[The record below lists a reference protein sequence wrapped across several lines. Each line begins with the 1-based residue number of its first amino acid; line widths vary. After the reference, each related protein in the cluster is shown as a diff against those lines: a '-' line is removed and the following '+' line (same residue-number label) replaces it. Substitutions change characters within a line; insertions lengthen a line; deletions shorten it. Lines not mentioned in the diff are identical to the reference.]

1 MLFHSTLG
9 CAVNPWHQTYAPGTG
24 WALQPEGYSAECFLS
39 ESCQTDTEGQGCS
52 SLQQTVLGD
61 TAKHAQKGGESKLDV
76 KAS

>member
-1 MLFHSTLG
+1 M
-9 CAVNPWHQTYAPGTG
+9 
-24 WALQPEGYSAECFLS
+24 
-39 ESCQTDTEGQGCS
+39 EGQGCS